1 MKIFVSHDFAPVTG
15 ELHMG
20 KTGRPGS
27 GVHLAVSLTRNIQ
40 HDMTDLLLTFAR
52 F

>member
-1 MKIFVSHDFAPVTG
+1 MKIFVSQDFVSVTG

-20 KTGRPGS
+20 KTGLPGS
-27 GVHLAVSLTRNIQ
+27 SVQMAVSLTRNIQ